1 MPMHRKSYKR
11 AKKAFKKYA
20 NKRVAKRVGK
30 KIIGKFIPGYNAIS
44 TAQDVY
50 WLGSRAYRVLK
61 NRQLKNTDKTV
72 DAANNRGS
80 RSDSRPSGR
89 GRRTRRYGI
98 DDYY

>member
-1 MPMHRKSYKR
+1 MPYGRSYKK
-11 AKKAFKKYA
+11 AKKAVKKYA

-30 KIIGKFIPGYNAIS
+30 RLVGKLIPGYNAIS

-50 WLGSRAYRVLK
+50 WLGSRGYRVLK

-72 DAANNRGS
+72 DAANNRRS
-80 RSDSRPSGR
+80 SDSRPTGR
-89 GRRTRRYGI
+89 GRRKRYGI

>member
-1 MPMHRKSYKR
+1 MPFGRSYRKK

-30 KIIGKFIPGYNAIS
+30 RVVGKFIPGYNAIS

-50 WLGSRAYRVLK
+50 WLGSRGYRVLK

-72 DAANNRGS
+72 DSARNNRGS
-80 RSDSRPSGR
+80 NNSTRSR
-89 GRRTRRYGI
+89 GRRKRRYGI

>member
-1 MPMHRKSYKR
+1 MPYGRSYRKK

-20 NKRVAKRVGK
+20 NKRVAKRVGQRVV
-30 KIIGKFIPGYNAIS
+30 GKFIPGYNAIS

-50 WLGSRAYRVLK
+50 WLGSRGYRLLK
-61 NRQLKNTDKTV
+61 NRQLKNSDKTV
-72 DAANNRGS
+72 DAAMNRS

-89 GRRTRRYGI
+89 GRRIRRYGI